1 MAECHPSKVDVAGS
15 NPVSRSDDRGRT
27 TELDSEFFRRRSS
40 VLRRLWACSSMAE
53 QRPHT
58 PVCPAGEI
66 LVVQVVKFG
75 GTWTNDRVVIPS
87 QA

>member
-1 MAECHPSKVDVAGS
+1 MVMRQPSKLVTRVRFPSPA
-15 NPVSRSDDRGRT
+15 
-27 TELDSEFFRRRSS
+27 
-40 VLRRLWACSSMAE
+40 LRACSSMAE

-58 PVCPAGEI
+58 PVCPPGEI

>member
-1 MAECHPSKVDVAGS
+1 
-15 NPVSRSDDRGRT
+15 
-27 TELDSEFFRRRSS
+27 
-40 VLRRLWACSSMAE
+40 MAE

-75 GTWTNDRVVIPS
+75 GTWTNDCVVIPS